1 MTSVLRFFRKLQLL
15 FGRDRFRDELTEE
28 MAFHRAAAETSF
40 VAEGMEPEAAR
51 YAAKRQFGNATLLQE
66 QSNEVIGFRLE
77 TVWQD
82 LRFAIRQLRKNAG
95 FALTAILILTL
106 GIGASVAI
114 FAFVDAALLQP
125 LPYRDPGR
133 LVNLF
138 ESNTVGPRFHLS
150 YLDYLDWK
158 RMNKVFSAVDI
169 YENSGFILKT
179 PAGAQR
185 TDGARVSDGFFRT
198 LGVAPVLGRDFHAGE
213 DLPAASRS
221 VLLSY
226 AGWQT
231 RFGGR
236 RDVLGQVVTL
246 DGVPN
251 IIIGVLPR
259 DFHFALAEPA
269 EFWTTISTNDRCALQ
284 RGCHNEFGV
293 GRLKNGVS
301 AAAAFANIVTIAQ
314 QLEKQY
320 PDSNSDR
327 AGYLLP
333 LAEAIVGDIRPILW
347 VLLSGAGLLL
357 LIASVNVASLLLVR
371 SESRRREIAVR
382 GALGASRSRLIR
394 QFVTEG
400 LVLAAAG
407 SVLGL
412 ALAYG
417 AMQLLPMLVPKDM
430 MASMPYLL
438 GLGLNVHVLIFAAVI
453 STGAGVLFSV
463 TPTLRLPLSEVGKG
477 LTDGGRGAAGT
488 TWRRFGSNLVVIE
501 LAAAMVLLVGAGL
514 LGKSFYR
521 LLHVDTGME
530 PEHLAAIQV
539 VAPESTYAK
548 DEQRIVLERQILG
561 RVASLPG
568 VRSAGI
574 TSDLPLG
581 DGDGIT
587 TFRILGRPY
596 HGETNEVNDRQVSA
610 GYFATLQTRLLRGR
624 YFAETEDGSKQRVT
638 IVNEALARKYFP
650 GQDPIGQR
658 IGDDQLSANSLREIV
673 GVVDDIKEGQ
683 LDVTRPAYYD
693 PFNQSTQTDFAV
705 VVRTSQE
712 EQTLLPVLA
721 AAIHQ
726 VDPGIVTY
734 GAVTMHQRIHDSPSA
749 YLHRSSAYIVGGF
762 AALALLLGVVGLY
775 GVIAYSVS
783 QRTREIG
790 VRMAL
795 GAQRGTVYQL
805 ILKEAAWLIALG
817 IGAGLLCSIAAATL
831 TRTLLFGVDAWD
843 VPTFAAVAV
852 VLAVAAMLASYL
864 PAHRA
869 ASVNPV
875 EALRAE

>member
-1 MTSVLRFFRKLQLL
+1 MSMGRFLRKLQLL
-15 FGRDRFRDELTEE
+15 LGRERFRDELTEE
-28 MAFHRAAAETSF
+28 MAFHRAAAEKTF
-40 VAEGMEPEAAR
+40 AAEGMDPEAAG

-66 QSNEVIGFRLE
+66 RSHEVIGFRLE

-95 FALTAILILTL
+95 FASTAIVILTL

-138 ESNTVGPRFHLS
+138 ESNTLGPKFHLS
-150 YLDYLDWK
+150 YLDYLDWQK
-158 RMNKVFSAVDI
+158 FNKVFRSVDI
-169 YENSGFILKT
+169 YGNNGFNLKT

-185 TDGARVSDGFFRT
+185 VDGARVSEGFFRT

-213 DLPAASRS
+213 DQPGAPPT
-221 VLLSY
+221 VLLNY
-226 AGWQT
+226 TTWQK

-236 RDVLGQVVTL
+236 PDVLGQTATL
-246 DGVPN
+246 DGVSYA
-251 IIIGVLPR
+251 IVGVLPR
-259 DFHFALAEPA
+259 EFHFALAEPS
-269 EFWTTISTNDRCALQ
+269 EFWTTLRADGSCEKH
-284 RGCHNEFGV
+284 RGCHNYWGV
-293 GRLKNGVS
+293 ARLKDGVS
-301 AAAAFANIVTIAQ
+301 AAAALANVVTIAQ
-314 QLEKQY
+314 QLQKQY
-320 PDSNSDR
+320 PDSNTDR

-333 LAEAIVGDIRPILW
+333 LTEAIVGDIRPILW

-412 ALAYG
+412 ASAYG
-417 AMQLLPMLVPKDM
+417 SMQLLPMLIPKDM
-430 MASMPYLL
+430 MARMPYLL
-438 GLGLNVHVLIFAAVI
+438 GLGLNLHVLIFAAVI
-453 STGAGVLFSV
+453 SIGAGVLFSV
-463 TPTLRLPLSEVGKG
+463 TPTLRLPLSEIGKG

-501 LAAAMVLLVGAGL
+501 LAAAMVLLVSAGL

-530 PEHLAAIQV
+530 PDHVAAIQV

-548 DEQRIVLERQILG
+548 DEQRIVLERQVLG
-561 RVASLPG
+561 RAAALPG
-568 VRSAGI
+568 VTSVGI
-574 TSDLPLG
+574 TSDLPVS
-581 DGDGIT
+581 DGDGVT

-610 GYFATLQTRLLRGR
+610 GYFATLHARLLRGR
-624 YFAETEDGSKQRVT
+624 YFAETEDASKPRVT
-638 IVNEALARKYFP
+638 IVNEALAKKYFP
-650 GQDPIGQR
+650 GKDPIGQR
-658 IGDDQLSANSLREIV
+658 IGNDTLEPNSLREIV
-673 GVVDDIKEGQ
+673 GVVDDIKEGP
-683 LDVTRPAYYD
+683 LDMIRPAYYD
-693 PFNQSTQTDFAV
+693 PFNQSAQSDFAV

-712 EQTLLPVLA
+712 EQALLPVLA

-726 VDPGIVTY
+726 IDPGIATY
-734 GAVTMHQRIHDSPSA
+734 GAVTMSERIHDSPSA

-817 IGAGLLCSIAAATL
+817 IAAGLLCSIAAATL
-831 TRTLLFGVDAWD
+831 TRTLLFGVGAWD
-843 VPTFAAVAV
+843 VSTFVAVAV

>member
-1 MTSVLRFFRKLQLL
+1 MSMGRFLRKLQLL
-15 FGRDRFRDELTEE
+15 LGRERFRDELTEE
-28 MAFHRAAAETSF
+28 MAFHRAAAEKTF
-40 VAEGMEPEAAR
+40 AAEGMDPEAAG

-66 QSNEVIGFRLE
+66 RSHEVIGFRLE

-95 FALTAILILTL
+95 FALTAIVILTL

-138 ESNTVGPRFHLS
+138 ESNTLGPKFHLS
-150 YLDYLDWK
+150 YLDYLDWQK
-158 RMNKVFSAVDI
+158 FNKVFRSVDI
-169 YENSGFILKT
+169 YGNNGFNLKT

-185 TDGARVSDGFFRT
+185 VDGARVSEGFFRT

-213 DLPAASRS
+213 DQPGAPAT
-221 VLLSY
+221 VLLNY
-226 AGWQT
+226 ATWQK

-236 RDVLGQVVTL
+236 PDVLGQTATL
-246 DGVPN
+246 DGVSYA
-251 IIIGVLPR
+251 IVGVLPR
-259 DFHFALAEPA
+259 EFHFALAEPS
-269 EFWTTISTNDRCALQ
+269 EFWTTLRADGSCEKH
-284 RGCHNEFGV
+284 RGCHNYWGV
-293 GRLKNGVS
+293 ARLKDGVS
-301 AAAAFANIVTIAQ
+301 AAAALANVVTIAQ
-314 QLEKQY
+314 QLQKQY
-320 PDSNSDR
+320 PDSNTDR

-333 LAEAIVGDIRPILW
+333 LTEAIVGDIRPILW

-412 ALAYG
+412 ASAYG
-417 AMQLLPMLVPKDM
+417 SMQLLPMLIPKDM
-430 MASMPYLL
+430 MARMPYLL
-438 GLGLNVHVLIFAAVI
+438 GLGLNLHVLIFAAVI
-453 STGAGVLFSV
+453 SIGAGVLFSV
-463 TPTLRLPLSEVGKG
+463 TPTLRLPLSEIGKG

-501 LAAAMVLLVGAGL
+501 LAAAMVLLVSAGL

-521 LLHVDTGME
+521 LLHVNTGME
-530 PEHLAAIQV
+530 PDHVAAIQV

-548 DEQRIVLERQILG
+548 DEQRIVLERQVLG
-561 RVASLPG
+561 RAAVLPG
-568 VRSAGI
+568 VTSVGI
-574 TSDLPLG
+574 TSDLPVS
-581 DGDGIT
+581 DGDGVT

-610 GYFATLQTRLLRGR
+610 GYFATLHARLLRGR
-624 YFAETEDGSKQRVT
+624 YFAETEDASKPRVT
-638 IVNEALARKYFP
+638 IVNEALAKKYFP
-650 GQDPIGQR
+650 GKDPIGQR
-658 IGDDQLSANSLREIV
+658 IGNDTLEPNSLREIV
-673 GVVDDIKEGQ
+673 GVVDDIKEGP
-683 LDVTRPAYYD
+683 LDMIRPAYYD
-693 PFNQSTQTDFAV
+693 PFNQSAQSDFAV

-712 EQTLLPVLA
+712 EQALLPVLA

-726 VDPGIVTY
+726 IDPGIATY
-734 GAVTMHQRIHDSPSA
+734 GAVTMSERIHDSPSA

-817 IGAGLLCSIAAATL
+817 IAAGLLCSIAAATL
-831 TRTLLFGVDAWD
+831 TRTLLFGVGAWD
-843 VPTFAAVAV
+843 VSTFVAVAV

>member
-1 MTSVLRFFRKLQLL
+1 MSMGRFLRKLQLL
-15 FGRDRFRDELTEE
+15 LGRERFRDELTEE
-28 MAFHRAAAETSF
+28 MAFHRAAAEKTF
-40 VAEGMEPEAAR
+40 AAEGMDPEAAG

-66 QSNEVIGFRLE
+66 RSHEVIGFRLE

-95 FALTAILILTL
+95 FASTAIVILTL

-138 ESNTVGPRFHLS
+138 ESNTLGPKFHLS
-150 YLDYLDWK
+150 YLDYLDWQK
-158 RMNKVFSAVDI
+158 FNKVFRSVDI
-169 YENSGFILKT
+169 YGNNGFNLKT

-185 TDGARVSDGFFRT
+185 VDGARVSEGFFRT

-213 DLPAASRS
+213 DQPGAPAT
-221 VLLSY
+221 VLLNY
-226 AGWQT
+226 ATWQK

-236 RDVLGQVVTL
+236 PDVLGQTATL
-246 DGVPN
+246 DGVSYA
-251 IIIGVLPR
+251 IVGVLPR
-259 DFHFALAEPA
+259 EFHFALAEPS
-269 EFWTTISTNDRCALQ
+269 EFWTTLRADGSCEKH
-284 RGCHNEFGV
+284 RGCHNYWGV
-293 GRLKNGVS
+293 ARLKDGVS
-301 AAAAFANIVTIAQ
+301 AAAALANVVTIAQ
-314 QLEKQY
+314 QMQKQY
-320 PDSNSDR
+320 PDSNTDR

-333 LAEAIVGDIRPILW
+333 LTEAIVGDIRPILW

-412 ALAYG
+412 ASAYG
-417 AMQLLPMLVPKDM
+417 SMQLLPMLIPKDM
-430 MASMPYLL
+430 MARMPYLL
-438 GLGLNVHVLIFAAVI
+438 GLGLNLHVLIFAAVI
-453 STGAGVLFSV
+453 SIGAGVLFSV
-463 TPTLRLPLSEVGKG
+463 TPTLRLPLSEIGKG

-501 LAAAMVLLVGAGL
+501 LAAAMVLLVSAGL

-521 LLHVDTGME
+521 LLHVNTGME
-530 PEHLAAIQV
+530 PDHVAAIQV

-548 DEQRIVLERQILG
+548 DEQRIVLERQVLG
-561 RVASLPG
+561 RAAALPG
-568 VRSAGI
+568 VTSVGI
-574 TSDLPLG
+574 TSDLPVS
-581 DGDGIT
+581 DGDGVT

-610 GYFATLQTRLLRGR
+610 GYFATLHARLLRGR
-624 YFAETEDGSKQRVT
+624 YFAETEDASKPRVT
-638 IVNEALARKYFP
+638 IVNEALAKKYFP
-650 GQDPIGQR
+650 GKDPIGQR
-658 IGDDQLSANSLREIV
+658 IGNDTLEPNSLREIV
-673 GVVDDIKEGQ
+673 GVVDDIKEGP
-683 LDVTRPAYYD
+683 LDMIRPAYYD
-693 PFNQSTQTDFAV
+693 PFNQSAQSDFAV

-712 EQTLLPVLA
+712 EQALLPVLA

-726 VDPGIVTY
+726 IDPGIATY
-734 GAVTMHQRIHDSPSA
+734 GAVTMSERIHDSPSA

-817 IGAGLLCSIAAATL
+817 IAAGLLCSIAAATL
-831 TRTLLFGVDAWD
+831 TRKLLFGVGAWD
-843 VPTFAAVAV
+843 VSIFVAVAV

>member
-1 MTSVLRFFRKLQLL
+1 MSMGRFLRKLQLL
-15 FGRDRFRDELTEE
+15 LGRERFRDELTEE
-28 MAFHRAAAETSF
+28 MAFHRAAAEKTF
-40 VAEGMEPEAAR
+40 AAEGMDPEAAG

-66 QSNEVIGFRLE
+66 RSHEVIGFRLE

-95 FALTAILILTL
+95 FASTAIVILTL

-138 ESNTVGPRFHLS
+138 ESNTLGPKFHLS
-150 YLDYLDWK
+150 YLDYLDWQK
-158 RMNKVFSAVDI
+158 FNKVFRSVDI
-169 YENSGFILKT
+169 YGNNGFNLKT

-185 TDGARVSDGFFRT
+185 VDGARVSEGFFRT

-213 DLPAASRS
+213 DQPGAPAT
-221 VLLSY
+221 VLLNY
-226 AGWQT
+226 ATWQK

-236 RDVLGQVVTL
+236 PDVLGQTATL
-246 DGVPN
+246 DGVSYA
-251 IIIGVLPR
+251 IVGVLPR
-259 DFHFALAEPA
+259 EFHFALAEPS
-269 EFWTTISTNDRCALQ
+269 EFWTTLRADGSCEKH
-284 RGCHNEFGV
+284 RGCHNYWGV
-293 GRLKNGVS
+293 ARLKDGVS
-301 AAAAFANIVTIAQ
+301 AAAALANVVTIAQ
-314 QLEKQY
+314 QMQKQY
-320 PDSNSDR
+320 PDSNTDR

-333 LAEAIVGDIRPILW
+333 LTEAIVGDIRPILW

-412 ALAYG
+412 ASAYG
-417 AMQLLPMLVPKDM
+417 SMQLLPMLIPKDM
-430 MASMPYLL
+430 MARMPYLL
-438 GLGLNVHVLIFAAVI
+438 GLGLNLHVLIFAAVI
-453 STGAGVLFSV
+453 SIGAGVLFSV
-463 TPTLRLPLSEVGKG
+463 TPTLRLPLSEIGKG

-501 LAAAMVLLVGAGL
+501 LAAAMVLLVSAGL

-521 LLHVDTGME
+521 LLHVNTGME
-530 PEHLAAIQV
+530 PDHVAAIQV

-548 DEQRIVLERQILG
+548 DEQRIVLERQVLG
-561 RVASLPG
+561 RAAALPG
-568 VRSAGI
+568 VTSVGI
-574 TSDLPLG
+574 TSDLPVS
-581 DGDGIT
+581 DGDGVT

-610 GYFATLQTRLLRGR
+610 GYFATLHARLLRGR
-624 YFAETEDGSKQRVT
+624 YFAETEDASKPRVT
-638 IVNEALARKYFP
+638 IVNEALAMKYFP
-650 GQDPIGQR
+650 GKDPIGQR
-658 IGDDQLSANSLREIV
+658 IGNDTLEPNSLREIV
-673 GVVDDIKEGQ
+673 GVVDDIKEGP
-683 LDVTRPAYYD
+683 LDMIRPAYYD
-693 PFNQSTQTDFAV
+693 PFNQSAQSDFAV

-712 EQTLLPVLA
+712 EQALLPVLA

-726 VDPGIVTY
+726 IDPGIATY
-734 GAVTMHQRIHDSPSA
+734 GAVTMSERIHDSPSA

-817 IGAGLLCSIAAATL
+817 IAAGLLCSIAAATL
-831 TRTLLFGVDAWD
+831 TRKLLFGVGAWD
-843 VPTFAAVAV
+843 VSTFVAVAV